1 MNYLAF
7 RGNFF
12 DKGTFWVTVAVL
24 IFLALYGRK
33 LVGFIT
39 AMLDQRAN
47 EIRRALDEA
56 AALRREAEAML
67 REAEAKRAEASLQAR
82 AMIENA
88 AREAERMA
96 ARLMQEAE
104 DSAKR
109 RERMAMDR
117 ITAAESDAVS
127 GVRHAAASL
136 AARAAEIVLR
146 ETVDAERDAALI
158 DHAIAGIPAAL
169 SRRAA

>member
-1 MNYLAF
+1 MNYGALH
-7 RGNFF
+7 GNLF

-24 IFLALYGRK
+24 LFLALYGRK
-33 LVGFIT
+33 LIGFVT
-39 AMLDQRAN
+39 TMLDQRAKDV
-47 EIRRALDEA
+47 RRELDEA
-56 AALRREAEAML
+56 ASLRAEAEAML
-67 REAEAKRAEASLQAR
+67 REAEARRAEAEAQAK

-96 ARLMQEAE
+96 AQLMRDAE
-104 DSAKR
+104 DAAKR

-117 ITAAESDAVS
+117 IKAAESDAVS
-127 GVRHAAASL
+127 GVRNAAASL

-146 ETVDAERDAALI
+146 DTIDAERDAALI

>member
-1 MNYLAF
+1 MNYGAF
-7 RGNFF
+7 HGNFF
-12 DKGTFWVTVAVL
+12 GTGTFWVTVAVL

-39 AMLDQRAN
+39 AMLDQRAVD
-47 EIRRALDEA
+47 IRRELDEA
-56 AALRREAEAML
+56 ASLRAEAEAML
-67 REAEAKRAEASLQAR
+67 REAEAKRAEAGRQAQ

-96 ARLMQEAE
+96 AQLMREAE
-104 DSAKR
+104 DSAAR

-117 ITAAESDAVS
+117 IAAAEADAVT
-127 GVRHAAASL
+127 GVRNAAATL
-136 AARAAEIVLR
+136 ASRAVEIVLR
-146 ETVDAERDAALI
+146 ETVDAGRDAALI